1 MKSAATGLVRWAGV
15 ERPLMRPSSYIV
27 MAWILLVSGCMP
39 TTHQTATST
48 DNNRVPSGWLCEAH
62 VNDGK
67 NGWQCQVATIGHVML
82 NDADSEKVD
91 ALSIDAGETDVESAL
106 GGILSSIE
114 DLSASSAMSSVETW
128 TAQLGAFSTRAVA
141 EGVRDDFARRD
152 IVVWLYPAENEYA
165 AFTQVLFGRYVSRAS
180 AMAAVEELRKQHP
193 ELEYWLR
200 RVPLA
205 D

>member
-1 MKSAATGLVRWAGV
+1 
-15 ERPLMRPSSYIV
+15 
-27 MAWILLVSGCMP
+27 
-39 TTHQTATST
+39 
-48 DNNRVPSGWLCEAH
+48 

-67 NGWQCQVATIGHVML
+67 NAWQCQVATIGHVML

-200 RVPLA
+200 RVPIA